1 MLDKYLDAVK
11 EVNAATT
18 KADELRASV
27 SEARN
32 ELTVVK
38 YGVDIALA
46 VLKRLFHHQY
56 EVEAQRFRDN
66 CNDLTVINDETVSYA
81 NSMLSKYGI
90 GVNCDCILK
99 DGDYSGTVKIFDISI
114 ANFFK

>member
-1 MLDKYLDAVK
+1 MLDKYLDALKEADKTNAKVK
-11 EVNAATT
+11 ELKKSLEKIEEDIIVER
-18 KADELRASV
+18 D
-27 SEARN
+27 
-32 ELTVVK
+32 
-38 YGVDIALA
+38 GIDIAQSVIAILGSDM
-46 VLKRLFHHQY
+46 Y
-56 EVEAQRFRDN
+56 EIEAKTLRN
-66 CNDLTVINDETVSYA
+66 YCASPTEINDETVSYA